1 MRVGLGRTILGL
13 VSVVKELNNWNIY
26 LILS

>member
-13 VSVVKELNNWNIY
+13 VSVVKQLNNWNIY